1 MAAFNPLV
9 KRNDGGYSTRMLRTA
24 RESLGIDRVTLA
36 CRARVGLRTIVA
48 IEIGESSPR
57 LDTRRKLLQA
67 LRIPLREHTRI
78 FGPLPKLGRQ
88 G

>member
-1 MAAFNPLV
+1 MLV
-9 KRNDGGYSTRMLRTA
+9 DLRA
-24 RESLGIDRVTLA
+24 QREILGIDRMTLA
-36 CRARVGLRTIVA
+36 CKSGVGLRTIVA

-67 LRIPLREHTRI
+67 LRIPLREHIRI

-88 G
+88 V